1 MEKSNPSVSD
11 SIPFMCKA
19 NKVKFIFYDTRT
31 IVTIVV
37 LVQTNL
43 HIVTDV
49 VNHVPLMLQVIFKL
63 NQI

>member
-19 NKVKFIFYDTRT
+19 NKVKFIFYNTRT
-31 IVTIVV
+31 IVTIV
-37 LVQTNL
+37 VQTNL